1 MKPDFLTKE
10 TVMSWNLKDR
20 GFPKF
25 KVGDTLEIA
34 QKVKEGEKERIQ
46 MFKGDVIAFHKN
58 GISTTFIVRRI
69 AADNIGVEKIFPY
82 FSPIISKIKVLK
94 KGDVRRAKLF
104 YIRKLVGKSARIKE
118 KIVTKKQKVAET
130 KKLEI
135 KSEASKEQQNNK
147 KTE

>member
-69 AADNIGVEKIFPY
+69 AADDIGVEKIFPY
-82 FSPIISKIKVLK
+82 FSPINSKIKVLK
-94 KGDVRRAKLF
+94 KGRGCLHYKNIIED
-104 YIRKLVGKSARIKE
+104 
-118 KIVTKKQKVAET
+118 
-130 KKLEI
+130 
-135 KSEASKEQQNNK
+135 KSEYSEND
-147 KTE
+147 